1 MDLSYP
7 SSFATPRNY
16 VKEAEEQDKRN
27 QIKRVANKTYQKYTG
42 YRSRN
47 RRAAANAAATAEE
60 TKQFWQRKPNGTWQ
74 STERLINSMDRAK
87 KNAALVANNRA
98 SSWVK
103 NNGKWKPVKNGNL
116 TPVGG
121 KRSTRKAKKSTRK
134 TRKH

>member
-7 SSFATPRNY
+7 SSFANPRNY

-27 QIKRVANKTYQKYTG
+27 QIKRVANKTHQKYTG
-42 YRSRN
+42 YWSRN

-98 SSWVK
+98 SRWAK
-103 NNGKWKPVKNGNL
+103 KNGNSGW
-116 TPVGG
+116 TRTNVSDGG
-121 KRSTRKAKKSTRK
+121 KRSTRKAKKALK
-134 TRKH
+134 KLI